1 MKRTALAF
9 ALIMGLLVVT
19 VISCKKTDNGS
30 TSTRPPSTPEN
41 EATLQSTLS
50 QNASDQ
56 TEIQSDEDL
65 IEGDIQK
72 AVKIASNFNGTLPDQ
87 SYPFN
92 DTALVGAKIDMSAI
106 TPAQKKIIIYYQ
118 NINDNGVTKR
128 GHVTIQLINGS
139 SWIAQGAQ
147 IMETFDS
154 VKVTKSGVTRIYQVN
169 RYITNVLGGYSY
181 WCNVSNPFIYK
192 IRSYG
197 TVLFPDNTT
206 ATYWIARKNSLST
219 TSAIK
224 TIPTTFSSNG
234 DTTVNGDTCTM
245 GGTSRYKTTF
255 RVKDSQ
261 TYAAKL
267 LCGYSRPYLGVR
279 SLIAGDTVKITF
291 GVDVNGIQSGS
302 DTTACGSIYGY
313 KIEWTKLNGQAGSK
327 VFSY

>member
-1 MKRTALAF
+1 MKRTALAL
-9 ALIMGLLVVT
+9 ALMMGLIVIT
-19 VISCKKTDNGS
+19 VIGCKKTDSGS

-41 EATLQSTLS
+41 ELILQSTLS

-72 AVKIASNFNGTLPDQ
+72 AVKVASNFNETLPDQ
-87 SYPFN
+87 NYPFN

-106 TPAQKKIIIYYQ
+106 TATQKKMIIYYQ
-118 NINDNGVTKR
+118 NINDNGITKR

-154 VKVTKSGVTRIYQVN
+154 VKITKGGVTRIYQVN
-169 RYITNVLGGYSY
+169 RYITNVFGGYSY
-181 WCNVSNPFIYK
+181 WCNVSTPFIYK

-197 TVLFPDNTT
+197 TVLFSDNTV

-224 TIPTTFSSNG
+224 TIPSLLLSNG
-234 DTTVNGDTCTM
+234 DTIVNGDTCTM
-245 GGTSRYKTTF
+245 GGTSRYKTSF

-267 LCGYSRPYLGVR
+267 LCGYSRPYLGIR
-279 SLIAGDTVKITF
+279 TLIAGDTVKITF
-291 GVDVNGIQSGS
+291 GVDASGNQSGS

-313 KIEWTKLNGQAGSK
+313 KIEWTKLNGLSGSR